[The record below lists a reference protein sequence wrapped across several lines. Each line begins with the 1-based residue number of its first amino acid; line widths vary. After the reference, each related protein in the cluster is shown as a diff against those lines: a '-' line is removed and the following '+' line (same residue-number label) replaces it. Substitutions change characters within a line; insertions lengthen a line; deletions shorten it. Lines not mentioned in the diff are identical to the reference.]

1 MVIRIA
7 DERMCL
13 SRAVNYEVDV
23 LDMLV
28 QRRRDGRAAPRSSGA
43 ARDNRSLRLPTAPPS
58 RAG

>member
-7 DERMCL
+7 DKRMCF

-28 QRRRDGRAAPRSSGA
+28 QRRRDGRAAPLSSGA
-43 ARDNRSLRLPTAPPS
+43 ARDDRSLRLPTVPPS